1 MKLYFTLFIG
11 LLSTISSYA
20 QRQSVVISGVVID
33 SVTQQPLPGA
43 TVDFNFGQLEN
54 KTDKNGF
61 YKFVV
66 PANEE
71 MSFTVKFIGYRTF
84 RKTLSLKN
92 DIELNITLNEVSNE
106 LEEVIIST
114 KSSGNNISRPILGVS
129 SLNIKTLKKLPTA
142 LGEVDILRG
151 LQMLPGVSSVGEAA
165 NGVNIR
171 GGTTD
176 QNLMLLDGAPI
187 FNPTHMFGLFS
198 AFPSEA
204 VSGFDLYKGNVPARF
219 GGRAA
224 AVLEV
229 TMKQPSLDKFS
240 MEGGISIV
248 SNRLKMDI
256 PLIENKLGIMISGR
270 GAFNSFLLPLVSQ
283 QFDNIRANFGDA
295 ASKLFWRINNKNTFS
310 ASAYYSKDFFQTE
323 LLGTIADINATSTQ
337 FDYQT
342 VNFSGQWF
350 RAINSNVN
358 LQTSFATSDY
368 VPRLILPELNTD
380 NKVSISSGVDFRQ
393 IKSNLNILKENQKIE
408 LGGDVTYY
416 IINPGA
422 LNPGSSPSVSP
433 ITLLKE
439 KGLELG
445 IFIENEAEINDKLT
459 VSGGIRYSHFLNLGP
474 ADVRIYDSP
483 IRDELGLVDTV
494 SFSNNQV
501 VANYGGFEPRF
512 GLRYSLTPRSSIKF
526 GYNLMRQY
534 IQVVS
539 NTTTPIPTAR
549 WKTSDRYIKPQ
560 VSSLITAGYFQQLP
574 DNIYEYSVEAYYR
587 NTDNIIDYRPGADF
601 LLQQFPE
608 SELLQGLNRSYG
620 LELMASKKK
629 GEVTGWVNYTYSRS
643 LNQINEGNSLQ
654 QQVNFGNFYAANYD
668 RPHTFN
674 SSIVINQ
681 GKYHDFS
688 FNFTYSTGRP
698 FTTPQGAILFQDQV
712 FPFYDVRNNARLPDY
727 HRLDFA
733 WNIYNPSM
741 KDRRFKGNWTFTVY
755 NLYGRKN
762 AYSIFL
768 RTEGTKVTANRL
780 TIFGAPMPS
789 LSYNFTFD

>member
-1 MKLYFTLFIG
+1 MKLTCTLLFTFCTLF
-11 LLSTISSYA
+11 TTYA
-20 QRQSVVISGVVID
+20 QKSTATLSGIVKD
-33 SVTQQPLPGA
+33 SVSQKPLAGA
-43 TVDFNFGQLEN
+43 SISLNYGQLDA
-54 KTDKNGF
+54 KTDDDGA
-61 YKFVV
+61 YLMVV
-66 PANEE
+66 PKGQEIV
-71 MSFTVKFIGYRTF
+71 FVIKYVGYRPV
-84 RKTLSLKN
+84 RKVLELTA
-92 DIELNITLNEVSNE
+92 DMTLNITLNEVSNE
-106 LEEVIIST
+106 LEEVIVSST
-114 KSSGNNISRPILGVS
+114 SSKDAIKRPILGVS
-129 SLNIKTLKKLPTA
+129 SLNIKALKKLPTA

-224 AVLEV
+224 AVLDV
-229 TMKQPSLDKFS
+229 TMKQPSLTKFNL
-240 MEGGISIV
+240 EGGISLV

-256 PLIENKLGIMISGR
+256 PIVKDKLAIMIAGR
-270 GAFNSFLLPLVSQ
+270 GAFNDFLLPLVSQ
-283 QFDNIRANFGDA
+283 QFDNIRASFGDA
-295 ASKLFWRINNKNTFS
+295 ASKLFWRINQKNTFT

-323 LLGTIADINATSTQ
+323 LLGTIGDINATSTQ
-337 FDYQT
+337 FNYQT

-350 RAINSNVN
+350 HAINDNLN

-368 VPRLILPELNTD
+368 VPVLVLPEFNSD
-380 NKVSISSGVDFRQ
+380 NSVEISSGVDFRQ
-393 IKSNLNILKENQKIE
+393 VKTNLN
-408 LGGDVTYY
+408 YY
-416 IINPGA
+416 KGKHKFEAGIDGTLYVINPGA

-433 ITLLKE
+433 ITLLDE

-445 IFIENEAEINDKLT
+445 IYLEDEIDINSNLT
-459 VSGGIRYSHFLNLGP
+459 ISGGLRYSHFLNLGP

-483 IRDELGLVDTV
+483 IRDELGLVDTL
-494 SFSNNQV
+494 SFGNNQI
-501 VANYGGFEPRF
+501 VAQYGGFEPRF
-512 GLRYSLTPRSSIKF
+512 GLRYSLNPMASIKF

-534 IQVVS
+534 MQVVS

-560 VSSLITAGYFQQLP
+560 VSSLITAGYFQELS
-574 DNIYEYSVEAYYR
+574 DKIYEYSIEAYYR
-587 NTDNIIDYRPGADF
+587 STDNIIDYRPGADF

-608 SELLQGLNRSYG
+608 GELLQGFNRSYG
-620 LELMASKKK
+620 LELMMAKKK
-629 GEVTGWVNYTYSRS
+629 GELTGWINYTYSRS
-643 LNQINEGNSLQ
+643 LNQVNEGPSIL
-654 QQVNFGNFYAANYD
+654 QQVNFGDFYPANYD
-668 RPHTFN
+668 RPHTIN

-681 GKYHDFS
+681 GVHHDFS

-698 FTTPQGAILFQDQV
+698 FTTPQGSILFQDQI
-712 FPFYDVRNNARLPDY
+712 FPFYDVRNNNRLPDY

-741 KDRRFKGNWTFTVY
+741 QNRKFKGNWTFTIY

-768 RTEGTKVTANRL
+768 RTVGTRVEANRL

-789 LSYNFTFD
+789 LSYNFTFN

>member
-1 MKLYFTLFIG
+1 
-11 LLSTISSYA
+11 
-20 QRQSVVISGVVID
+20 
-33 SVTQQPLPGA
+33 
-43 TVDFNFGQLEN
+43 
-54 KTDKNGF
+54 
-61 YKFVV
+61 
-66 PANEE
+66 
-71 MSFTVKFIGYRTF
+71 
-84 RKTLSLKN
+84 
-92 DIELNITLNEVSNE
+92 
-106 LEEVIIST
+106 
-114 KSSGNNISRPILGVS
+114 
-129 SLNIKTLKKLPTA
+129 
-142 LGEVDILRG
+142 DILRG

-229 TMKQPSLDKFS
+229 TLKQPSLEKFS
-240 MEGGISIV
+240 MEGGISVV

-256 PLIENKLGIMISGR
+256 PLIQDKLGIMISGR
-270 GAFNSFLLPLVSQ
+270 GAFNSFLLPLISD

-350 RAINSNVN
+350 RAINKDVN

-368 VPRLILPELNTD
+368 VPRLILPELNTG
-380 NKVSISSGVDFRQ
+380 NKVSIESGVDFRQ
-393 IKSNLNILKENQKIE
+393 IKSNLNFQKGSQKIE
-408 LGGDVTYY
+408 AGVDATYY
-416 IINPGA
+416 IINPGQ
-422 LNPGSSPSVSP
+422 LNPGQSPSVLPVVLSN
-433 ITLLKE
+433 E

-445 IFIENEAEINDKLT
+445 IFVENEVDINEKLT
-459 VSGGIRYSHFLNLGP
+459 VSGGLRYSHFLNLGP
-474 ADVRIYDSP
+474 ADVRIYDSS
-483 IRDELGLVDTV
+483 IRDELALVDTV
-494 SFSNNQV
+494 SFGNNQV
-501 VANYGGFEPRF
+501 VANFGGFEPRF
-512 GLRYSLTPRSSIKF
+512 GLRYNLTPRSSVKF

-560 VSSLITAGYFQQLP
+560 VSSLITAGYFKQLE
-574 DNIYEYSVEAYYR
+574 DNIYEYSIEGYYR
-587 NTDNIIDYRPGADF
+587 STDNIIDYRPGANF

-608 SELLQGLNRSYG
+608 SELLQGFNRSYG

-629 GEVTGWVNYTYSRS
+629 GELTGWVNYTYSRS
-643 LNQINEGNSLQ
+643 LNQVNEGPALS

-698 FTTPQGAILFQDQV
+698 FTTPTGSILFQEQV

-741 KDRRFKGNWTFTVY
+741 KDRRFKGNWTFTIY

-768 RTEGTKVTANRL
+768 RTVGTRVEANRL

>member
-1 MKLYFTLFIG
+1 MKLLFTLFFIACTLG
-11 LLSTISSYA
+11 TSYA
-20 QRQSVVISGVVID
+20 QQSTIVLTGVVKD
-33 SVTQQPLPGA
+33 SVSQKPLAGA
-43 TVDFNFGQLEN
+43 SVTLNFGQLDTKTNEN
-54 KTDKNGF
+54 GMYSLVIPRNSEIV
-61 YKFVV
+61 FVV
-66 PANEE
+66 KY
-71 MSFTVKFIGYRTF
+71 VGYRTY
-84 RKTLSLKN
+84 RKT
-92 DIELNITLNEVSNE
+92 IELTQDTKIDITLNEVSNE
-106 LEEVIIST
+106 LEEVIV
-114 KSSGNNISRPILGVS
+114 SSASSKNTVTRPILGVS
-129 SLNIKTLKKLPTA
+129 SLNIKALRKIPTA

-229 TMKQPSLDKFS
+229 TLKQPSLTKFN
-240 MEGGISIV
+240 MEGGVSFV

-256 PLIENKLGIMISGR
+256 PIVKDKLAIMIAGR
-270 GAFNSFLLPLVSQ
+270 GAFNDFLLPLVSQ
-283 QFDNIRANFGDA
+283 QFDNIRATFGDA
-295 ASKLFWRINNKNTFS
+295 ASKLFWRINPKNTLT

-350 RAINSNVN
+350 RVMNENLN

-368 VPRLILPELNTD
+368 VPVLILPELNTG
-380 NKVSISSGVDFRQ
+380 NKVKISSGVDFRQ
-393 IKSNLNILKENQKIE
+393 IKSNLNYYKGKHKVEAGID
-408 LGGDVTYY
+408 GTYY
-416 IINPGA
+416 LINPGA
-422 LNPGSSPSVSP
+422 LDPGSSSSVSP
-433 ITLLKE
+433 VSLLNE

-445 IFIENEAEINDKLT
+445 IFIEDEIDINSKLT
-459 VSGGIRYSHFLNLGP
+459 ISGGLRYSYFLNLGP
-474 ADVRIYDSP
+474 ADVRLYDSP
-483 IRDELGLVDTV
+483 IRDELGLVDTL
-494 SFSNNQV
+494 SYGNNEI
-501 VANYGGFEPRF
+501 VAQYGGFEPRF
-512 GLRYSLTPRSSIKF
+512 GLRYFLTPRTSIKF

-534 IQVVS
+534 MQVVS

-549 WKTSDRYIKPQ
+549 WKSSDRYIKPQ
-560 VSSLITAGYFQQLP
+560 VSSLLTAGYFQELA
-574 DNIYEYSVEAYYR
+574 DNIYEYSIEAYYR
-587 NTDNIIDYRPGADF
+587 STDNIIDYRPGADF

-608 SELLQGLNRSYG
+608 GELLQGFNKSYG
-620 LELMASKKK
+620 LEFMVSKKK

-643 LNQINEGNSLQ
+643 LNQVNEGNSVL

-668 RPHTFN
+668 RPHTLN

-681 GKYHDFS
+681 GVHHDFS

-698 FTTPQGAILFQDQV
+698 FTTPQGAIMFQDQV
-712 FPFYDVRNNARLPDY
+712 FPFYDVRNNSRLPDY

-733 WNIYNPSM
+733 WNIYNPRM
-741 KDRRFKGNWTFTVY
+741 KDRQFKGNWTFTIY

-768 RTEGTKVTANRL
+768 RTVGTRVEANRL
-780 TIFGAPMPS
+780 TIFGAPLPS
-789 LSYNFTFD
+789 LSYNFTLN